1 MGLYQSICIEI
12 FSNTKSDFTV
22 RINAAY
28 GKRYKSNINVRQ
40 NGILMNIEQISPE
53 KLRIV
58 LSCDDLQKYNL
69 DYMSISSESEA
80 TKLMISDILIDAKN
94 MAGFSAKNS
103 KLIIEVLPGK
113 SDGCILYLTKIPLN
127 TQPKYRIKANLTSL
141 RLSALL
147 QDQNDYIL
155 SCNCLDDAIN
165 AINCFGNYP
174 DIPLSKSSLYN
185 FNGQYH
191 LIFSP
196 VYVGTDKQ
204 RLSSLLSILSE
215 YGQTQKTN
223 PLHEAL
229 LTEHGNS
236 ILMSR
241 AVENIMMYFN

>member
-1 MGLYQSICIEI
+1 LILSI
-12 FSNTKSDFTV
+12 K
-22 RINAAY
+22 INAAY
-28 GKRYKSNINVRQ
+28 GKRYKFIINVRQ
-40 NGILMNIEQISPE
+40 NGILMNIEQLSPE

-69 DYMSISSESEA
+69 DYISISSESAA
-80 TKLMISDILIDAKN
+80 TKLLITDILIDAKN

-103 KLIIEVLPGK
+103 KLIIEVLPDK
-113 SDGCILYLTKIPLN
+113 RDGCILYLTKIPIN
-127 TQPKYRIKANLTSL
+127 VQSKYRIKANQKSIN
-141 RLSALL
+141 LSALL
-147 QDQNDYIL
+147 KDQNDYIL
-155 SCNCLDDAIN
+155 SCNCLDDTIN
-165 AINCFGNYP
+165 AINCFANFP
-174 DIPLSKSSLYN
+174 DIPLSKSALFD

-204 RLSSLLSILSE
+204 RLSTLLGILSE

-241 AVENIMMYFN
+241 AVENIMRYFN